1 MPRRGDKPREA
12 WPGLYRPRQQPVNA
26 RRGFTG
32 LVSKVQGDVFMK
44 NSKYPT
50 STFNPA
56 YPADVVCE
64 FTIAGRS
71 CQIVRTPSPE
81 YAEKAAIPKHSGEER
96 TSVIANF
103 TINGETYT
111 VIQNNSN
118 DASERDDLAT
128 LLSAR
133 ELQIAALVAMGYPN
147 KLVAY
152 KLHISEW
159 TVASY
164 LRRIFSKLGVE
175 TRAAM
180 AFRCA
185 QLIWKF
191 EGTSSC
197 PEPKQR
203 KSLV

>member
-1 MPRRGDKPREA
+1 
-12 WPGLYRPRQQPVNA
+12 
-26 RRGFTG
+26 
-32 LVSKVQGDVFMK
+32 MK

-64 FTIAGRS
+64 FTVAGRS
-71 CQIVRTPSPE
+71 CRIVRNTSPDYTE
-81 YAEKAAIPKHSGEER
+81 AAIPKHSGTER
-96 TSVIANF
+96 VSTIANF

-111 VIQNNSN
+111 VIELNSN
-118 DASERDDLAT
+118 EASEGADLAT
-128 LLSAR
+128 LLSGR

-180 AFRCA
+180 AYRCA

-191 EGTSSC
+191 EGTYSF
-197 PEPKQR
+197 PEQKQR